1 MAPKIPTA
9 SSVREKEAIWEHV
22 VDWVVLEGDRKVVAG
37 CLVAVTVG
45 FFATLIFFDILAVG
59 PDSFAA
65 SIFGSGLTAGVVTVV
80 TIALS
85 INQLILS
92 RVFGSITQLT
102 GRLDGARE
110 FRQKVEALAEVPSS
124 PNDPAD
130 FLSMVARTLSDRASG
145 LLALGESTD
154 WNPSS
159 EITSTLHDFVEYG
172 ESIDDKVESN
182 ARVTDVL
189 GILLGPEYAINMTAV
204 HHLQNKYTDSLPEEA
219 LTELQAIDELF
230 KSIAVIRQ
238 FYKTIAIQQ
247 DFANLSRQLVYSG
260 VMALVTVISL
270 TFIYQTNAVTIPVTI
285 LPVVVSLGIGII
297 VSPLALFV
305 TYILRAATIAR
316 HTVSVGPFVPP
327 RDT

>member
-1 MAPKIPTA
+1 MR
-9 SSVREKEAIWEHV
+9 SFLFSN
-22 VDWVVLEGDRKVVAG
+22 
-37 CLVAVTVG
+37 
-45 FFATLIFFDILAVG
+45 ILAVG

-65 SIFGSGLTAGVVTVV
+65 TIFGSGLTAGVVTVV

-92 RVFGSITQLT
+92 RVFGSITELT
-102 GRLDGARE
+102 GRLDGARD
-110 FRQKVEALAEVPSS
+110 FREKVEGLAGVSSS

-145 LLALGESTD
+145 LLVIGESTD
-154 WNPSS
+154 WTPSS
-159 EITSTLHDFVEYG
+159 EIDSTLRDFVKYG
-172 ESIDDKVESN
+172 DSIDGKLESN

-189 GILLGPEYAINMTAV
+189 SILLGPEYAINMTAV
-204 HHLQNKYTDSLPEEA
+204 QHIKNKYADSLPEEV
-219 LTELQAIDELF
+219 LNELRAIDELF

-260 VMALVTVISL
+260 IIALLTAISL
-270 TFIYQTNAVTIPVTI
+270 TLIYQTNAVTLPETI
-285 LPVVVSLGIGII
+285 LPIVISLGIGII

-327 RDT
+327 RDN